1 MSELQYSGML
11 WRISDGFK
19 SSVSKVHEE
28 VLGKGLEVVRY
39 VGAKSSVILTLC
51 LALYLHIMGGSRI
64 LLPA

>member
-1 MSELQYSGML
+1 MQLEPMPH
-11 WRISDGFK
+11 RVTK
-19 SSVSKVHEE
+19 RSVSKVHEE
-28 VLGKGLEVVRY
+28 VMGKGLEVVRY